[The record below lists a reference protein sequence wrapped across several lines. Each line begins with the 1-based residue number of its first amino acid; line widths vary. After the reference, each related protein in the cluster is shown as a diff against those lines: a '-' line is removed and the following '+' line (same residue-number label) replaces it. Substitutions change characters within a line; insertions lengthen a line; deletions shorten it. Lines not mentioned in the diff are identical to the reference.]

1 MGSSQTVMSVGA
13 CCFGIAIGYITYR
26 TLVRAER
33 SAVSDLA
40 TVVTAVGG
48 GAVTGLFD
56 PQQGDAFGWYS
67 IGLLVGLAVFFLLFF
82 AMNGKAATAVFMGAP
97 DAGRPQKDES
107 PKTTGADVRPRR

>member
-13 CCFGIAIGYITYR
+13 CCFGITIGYITYR

-48 GAVTGLFD
+48 AAVTSLFD
-56 PQQGDAFGWYS
+56 PQQGDTFGWYS

-97 DAGRPQKDES
+97 DIGRPQEDRT
-107 PKTTGADVRPRR
+107 PKSAEAHGHPRR

>member
-56 PQQGDAFGWYS
+56 PQQGDTFGWYS
-67 IGLLVGLAVFFLLFF
+67 IGLLVGLSVFFLLFF

-97 DAGRPQKDES
+97 DAGQTQKDTTT
-107 PKTTGADVRPRR
+107 KTTGADVRPRR

>member
-1 MGSSQTVMSVGA
+1 MSSSPAVMSVGA
-13 CCFGIAIGYITYR
+13 VCFGVAVGYITYR

-40 TVVTAVGG
+40 TVITAVGG

-56 PQQGDAFGWYS
+56 PQEGDTFGWYS
-67 IGLLVGLAVFFLLFF
+67 IGLLAGMAVFFLLFL

-97 DAGRPQKDES
+97 DIG
-107 PKTTGADVRPRR
+107 TTGTNPARPSVSSDGRPRR